1 MIFVEVILPVLLI
14 FLSGYILQRIFKMDL
29 KPISS
34 LAIYILSTAL
44 VFRTFYK
51 TQLDLQ
57 LFYIVVISLL
67 LLAALVVITQL
78 TARMFKYD
86 KQQESALMLATAFMN
101 SGNYGTPIIL
111 FAFGEAGFT
120 YAVQI
125 MVFHAIMMGVFGVYF
140 ASRGGSGMGTAIKA
154 IFKQPS
160 NYAVVL
166 AILLQQ
172 LQIVIPLSYYQAID
186 LVAQAAIPVVMLIL
200 GMQLANVSTKAL
212 EWQGLSA
219 ASVIRLVASPLLAYL
234 ICLLFPIDPLLQKVL
249 VVLAAMP
256 SAATTAIYAI
266 QFNMRPQFVSS
277 SVLVTTVI
285 SIGTL
290 TFLLNILH

>member
-78 TARMFKYD
+78 TARLFKYD

-125 MVFHAIMMGVFGVYF
+125 MVLHSIMMGVFGVYF
-140 ASRGGSGMGTAIKA
+140 ASRGGNGMGTAIKA

-172 LQIVIPLSYYQAID
+172 LQIVIPQSYYQAID

-200 GMQLANVSTKAL
+200 GMQLANVSAKAL

-234 ICLLFPIDPLLQKVL
+234 ICLLFPIDPLLQKVV

-266 QFNMRPQFVSS
+266 QFNLRPQFVSS

>member
-1 MIFVEVILPVLLI
+1 MIFLEVILPVLLI
-14 FLSGYILQRIFKMDL
+14 FLSGYILQRKFRMDL

-34 LAIYILSTAL
+34 LAIYVLTTAL

-51 TQLDLQ
+51 TELDLQ

-67 LLAALVVITQL
+67 LLGALIVLTQL
-78 TARMFKYD
+78 TARLFRYD
-86 KQQESALMLATAFMN
+86 KSQESALMLSTAFMN

-111 FAFGEAGFT
+111 FAYGEAGFT

-125 MVFHAIMMGVFGVYF
+125 MVFHSIIMGVFGVYF
-140 ASRGGSGMGTAIKA
+140 ASRGGSGAGTAIRA

-172 LQIVIPLSYYQAID
+172 GNVVIPAGYYQAID

-200 GMQLANVSTKAL
+200 GMQLANVSSKAL

-219 ASVIRLVASPLLAYL
+219 ASVIRLIASPVLAYV
-234 ICLLFPIDPLLQKVL
+234 ICLFFPIDPLLQKVL
-249 VVLAAMP
+249 VILAAMP

-277 SVLVTTVI
+277 SVLVTTVF
-285 SIGTL
+285 SVGTL
-290 TFLLNILH
+290 TILLNLLH